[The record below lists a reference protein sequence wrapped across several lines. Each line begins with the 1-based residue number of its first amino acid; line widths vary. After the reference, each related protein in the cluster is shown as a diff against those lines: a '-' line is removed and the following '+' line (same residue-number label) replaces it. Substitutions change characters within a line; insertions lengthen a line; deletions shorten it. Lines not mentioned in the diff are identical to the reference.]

1 VLKRIFRYKLLSNP
15 EGILLGNRGNQLTLV
30 GWLVTT
36 LVIGLISRSS

>member
-15 EGILLGNRGNQLTLV
+15 EGILLGNRDNQLTLV

-36 LVIGLISRSS
+36 LVIGLINRSS